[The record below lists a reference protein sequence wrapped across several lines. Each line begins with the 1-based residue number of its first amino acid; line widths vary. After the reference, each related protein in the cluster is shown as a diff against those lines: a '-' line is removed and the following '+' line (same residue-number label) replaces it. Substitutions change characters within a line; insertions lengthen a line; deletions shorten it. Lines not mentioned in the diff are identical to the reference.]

1 MMAGIVHIVD
11 DEDAVRQM
19 LATMAESEGHAAM
32 THPTAEAFL
41 DTAVLSDAG
50 CVVTDV
56 RMPGMGGLELL
67 STLAARRQT
76 VPVIVITGAGDVR
89 MAVEAMRAGAANFL
103 EKPFG
108 AGEFIAAVDDAL
120 TRRAESLTM
129 EAEIAQIRDRA
140 QRLTERERQVMDL
153 VVQGLSNAETA
164 DVLSISVRTVENHRA
179 RVMEKMKALSLSELV
194 RASLRLNAA

>member
-1 MMAGIVHIVD
+1 MTAGIVHIVD

-41 DTAVLSDAG
+41 NSAVLSDAG

-67 STLAARRQT
+67 STLSERHEA
-76 VPVIVITGAGDVR
+76 VPVIVITGAADVR
-89 MAVEAMRAGAANFL
+89 MAVDAMRAGAANFL

-108 AGEFIAAVDDAL
+108 ANEFIAAVDDAL
-120 TRRAESLTM
+120 TRRAENLTV
-129 EAEIAQIRDRA
+129 EAELAEIRERVA
-140 QRLTERERQVMDL
+140 RLTDRERQVMDL
-153 VVQGLSNAETA
+153 IVQGLSNAEAA
-164 DVLSISVRTVENHRA
+164 DVLNISVRTVENHRA

-194 RASLRLNAA
+194 RASLRLTAA

>member
-19 LATMAESEGHAAM
+19 LATMAESEGHPAM

-108 AGEFIAAVDDAL
+108 ANEFIAAVDDAL
-120 TRRAESLTM
+120 TRRAESLSH
-129 EAEIAQIRDRA
+129 EAEISQIRERV
-140 QRLTERERQVMDL
+140 QRLTDRERQVMDL
-153 VVQGLSNAETA
+153 VVQGLSNAEAA
-164 DVLSISVRTVENHRA
+164 DVLNISVRTVENHRA

-194 RASLRLNAA
+194 RASLRLNAV